1 MSDKKNEHKQ
11 KLDYGFTGLKNTSKI
26 QEKILEPSTL
36 ETIDESLYNFVN
48 DLDIFSTTNSGWKKV
63 PVVWTSAERAFHI
76 KESPELH
83 DLNGNIIL
91 PVISIVRGN
100 IIKDPANRGGIFGN
114 ALPQN
119 KEGGTITIAR
129 RIKQDKTSNF
139 ANADAKRTYGQKTF
153 KTKNSKIVYETITM
167 PLPIYVDVEYS
178 IYVRTEYQQQM
189 NEITAPFLNVG
200 RGLNYFS
207 LGSNGHRFEA
217 FIDPTH
223 NFETNALDVTD
234 QEKTFLTTISLKVRG
249 YLVGSDKNQ
258 EPPKL
263 VRTQNAVEVRLPK
276 EHVIF
281 GDIPETEDNAFY
293 REQSL
298 ETK

>member
-11 KLDYGFTGLKNTSKI
+11 KLDYGFTGLKDTSKI

-63 PVVWTSAERAFHI
+63 PVIWTSAERAFHI

-100 IIKDPANRGGIFGN
+100 IVKDPANRGGIFGN

-119 KEGGTITIAR
+119 EEGGTITIAR

-217 FIDPTH
+217 FLDPTH

-281 GDIPETEDNAFY
+281 GDIPETDDKAFY

>member
-11 KLDYGFTGLKNTSKI
+11 KLDYGFTGLKDTSKI

-63 PVVWTSAERAFHI
+63 PVIWTSAERAFHI

-100 IIKDPANRGGIFGN
+100 IVKDPANRGGIFGN

-119 KEGGTITIAR
+119 EEGGTITIAR

-217 FIDPTH
+217 FLDPTH

-281 GDIPETEDNAFY
+281 GDIPETDDNAFY

>member
-11 KLDYGFTGLKNTSKI
+11 KLDYGFTGLKDTSKI

>member
-207 LGSNGHRFEA
+207 LGFNGHRFEA

-276 EHVIF
+276 EHVVF
-281 GDIPETEDNAFY
+281 GDIPETDEKAFY

>member
-1 MSDKKNEHKQ
+1 MSDEKNEHKQ
-11 KLDYGFTGLKNTSKI
+11 KMDYRFTGVEDTSKI

-36 ETIDESLYNFVN
+36 ETIDESMYNFVN
-48 DLDIFSTTNSGWKKV
+48 ELDILSTTNAGWKRV

-76 KESPELH
+76 KNSPSLH

-100 IIKDPANRGGIFGN
+100 ITKDPANRGGIYAN

-119 KEGGTITIAR
+119 EEGGTITIAR

-153 KTKNSKIVYETITM
+153 KTKNSKVVYETITM
-167 PLPIYVDVEYS
+167 PLPIYVDVEYT

-189 NEITAPFLNVG
+189 NEIASPFLNTG

-207 LGSNGHRFEA
+207 LGVNGHRFEG
-217 FIDPTH
+217 FMEPVH
-223 NFETNALDVTD
+223 NFETNAIDATD
-234 QEKTFLTTISLKVRG
+234 QEKTFLTTMNFRVRG
-249 YLVGSDKNQ
+249 YLVGNDKNQ
-258 EPPKL
+258 GPPKL
-263 VRTQNAVEVRLPK
+263 VKTQNAVEVRMPK
-276 EHVIF
+276 EHVIL
-281 GDIPETEDNAFY
+281 GDIPETSGKAFY
-293 REQSL
+293 RAQSL
-298 ETK
+298 DTK

>member
-1 MSDKKNEHKQ
+1 MSDPKNEHKS
-11 KLDYGFTGLKNTSKI
+11 KLDYSFTGLEDTSKV

-36 ETIDESLYNFVN
+36 ETIDESLYDFVN
-48 DLDIFSTTNSGWKKV
+48 ELDIFATTNQGFKKV
-63 PVVWTSAERAFHI
+63 PVIWTSAERAFHI
-76 KESPELH
+76 KESPDLH

-100 IIKDPANRGGIFGN
+100 ITKDPANRGGIYAN

-139 ANADAKRTYGQKTF
+139 ANADAKRLHNQSTF
-153 KTKNSKIVYETITM
+153 KRKNTKVVYETITM
-167 PLPIYVDVEYS
+167 PLPVYVDVEYS

-189 NEITAPFLNVG
+189 NEITTPFLNVG

-207 LGSNGHRFEA
+207 LGSNGHRFEG

-223 NFETNALDVTD
+223 SFETNALDVSD
-234 QEKTFLTTISLKVRG
+234 QEKTFLTTINLKVRG
-249 YLVGSDKNQ
+249 YLVGDDKNQ
-258 EPPKL
+258 APPKL
-263 VRTQNAVEVRLPK
+263 VKTQNAVEVRLPK
-276 EHVIF
+276 EHVIM
-281 GDIPETEDNAFY
+281 GDIPETRSKAFY

-298 ETK
+298 KTK